1 VLTLNLGFFTHEPRG
16 KPPGFDI
23 WEILITVEKEMPF
36 NKQLA
41 KRWNMNIIITALK
54 STKGE
59 QMKKVILALF
69 AVLTLAACTGSYKSG
84 NCEYDFLLHKD
95 ISISKWIGNATGG
108 C

>member
-1 VLTLNLGFFTHEPRG
+1 
-16 KPPGFDI
+16 
-23 WEILITVEKEMPF
+23 
-36 NKQLA
+36 
-41 KRWNMNIIITALK
+41 MNIILIALRK
-54 STKGE
+54 KGE
-59 QMKKVILALF
+59 RMKKIILALF